1 MRPLDL
7 LTLPLAA
14 LWRQKLRTILTTL
27 GVIFGAYVLAASL
40 SIDQGV
46 QETMARV
53 ARENDLARKIDVS
66 STYPPVPAGAE
77 ELAKVQVPEGIG
89 GARREAFRRALAV
102 MQREDAPN
110 RVPETLT
117 RDRLRQ
123 ITALPHVVEVMPD
136 VNDGGSAMLEL
147 RPEPIGFRS
156 ARADDEVRRRRVVA
170 GRYFDG
176 PDDPGVVVSEFLA
189 YRLGLASD
197 AAIDGLVGQSIAL
210 ELEPDRANRGLYVW
224 LQKASGRPN
233 RAERRALDRLAGSLP
248 AALDKVDLDGES
260 VATLRK
266 ALGEDARSRA
276 AISRTYSEEFPIIG
290 ISRLPTE
297 AELGAPDYYAHAD
310 ADVLL
315 TTRSAVAFEFRANP
329 SPAYGLNRATV
340 LVDED
345 ANVKAV
351 LERIKAFGLDGHAA
365 IEFIERERLMYLL
378 IFGAM
383 TCVAAVALLVSA
395 LGIANTMLMS
405 VLERRREIGIMKAVG
420 ADNRHLQLVF
430 LFEGAL
436 IGLVGAVVGL
446 ALAWA
451 SSFPGDSW
459 VRSMVLRDM
468 KIDLKGSIFV
478 FPPWIGATVLGFTI
492 LVTTLAAYYPAR
504 HASRIDPVG
513 ALRHE

>member
-7 LTLPLAA
+7 LTLPLVA
-14 LWRQKLRTILTTL
+14 LWQQKLRTVLTTL
-27 GVIFGAYVLAASL
+27 GVVFGAYVLAASL

-53 ARENDLARKIDVS
+53 ARENDLARKIDVFARYAPS
-66 STYPPVPAGAE
+66 DTKAE
-77 ELAKVQVPEGIG
+77 DLARVEVPEGIT
-89 GARREAFRRALAV
+89 GARRDQFRKALALIR
-102 MQREDAPN
+102 REDAPN
-110 RVPETLT
+110 QVLETLT
-117 RDRLRQ
+117 RDRLRT
-123 ITALPHVVEVMPD
+123 ITALPHVVEVMPSISD
-136 VNDGGSAMLEL
+136 SGFATLEL
-147 RPEPIGFRS
+147 QPEAFGLLS
-156 ARADDEVRRRRVVA
+156 ARADDAVRRGRIVA
-170 GRYFDG
+170 GRYFAG
-176 PDDPGVVVSEFLA
+176 PHDPGVIVSEFLA
-189 YRLGLASD
+189 YRLGLTSD
-197 AAIDGLVGQSIAL
+197 AAIDGLVGQSITL
-210 ELEPDRANRGLYVW
+210 EVEPNRADLGLYVW
-224 LQKASGRPN
+224 LRKASGRPN
-233 RAERRALDRLAGSLP
+233 RAERVALDELKGALP
-248 AALDKVDLDGES
+248 TGLDKIDLKAES

-266 ALGEDARSRA
+266 ALGEDARSPA
-276 AISRTYSEEFPIIG
+276 AISRTYSEEFPVIG

-297 AELGAPDYYAHAD
+297 AELKEPSYYLHAESD
-310 ADVLL
+310 ILL
-315 TTRSAVAFEFRANP
+315 VTQAAVDFEFRANP
-329 SPAYGLNRATV
+329 DPAYGLNRATV

-345 ANVKAV
+345 GNVKAV
-351 LERIKAFGLDGHAA
+351 LERIKALGLDGRAA

-383 TCVAAVALLVSA
+383 TCIAAVALLVSA

-420 ADNRHLQLVF
+420 ADNRHLQFLF

-436 IGLVGAVVGL
+436 IGLVGAGVGL

-478 FPPWIGATVLGFTI
+478 FPPWIGATVLVSTV
-492 LVTTLAAYYPAR
+492 LVTTLAAFYPAR